1 MTRADLTFQSRS
13 IILRIILYSLLY
25 FFREDYSQHINIK
38 SNLKRVSTF
47 LLIFHVV
54 FSDSSYSLL
63 LRRLLLPKTFFS
75 CLYFSLIPFS
85 SHNLFYILRWWIFFG
100 MDGSVHLLRLGLQES
115 NSQKLLSPCART
127 LCRFQI
133 TSYWKFFALRRFF
146 SPAKRRIACTSLGN
160 PKLCFTLH

>member
-1 MTRADLTFQSRS
+1 MTRTGLTFQSRS

-85 SHNLFYILRWWIFFG
+85 TQLVLYSSLVDIFRNG
-100 MDGSVHLLRLGLQES
+100 W
-115 NSQKLLSPCART
+115 KCSPSSSWASGKQFT
-127 LCRFQI
+127 KV
-133 TSYWKFFALRRFF
+133 TFALRENSVPISNHELLEIFCASKIF
-146 SPAKRRIACTSLGN
+146 LSG
-160 PKLCFTLH
+160 